1 MNNVSRL
8 NYRMFGNGHPVVF
21 LHGFLESL
29 TMWDYLNLEDLEVK
43 CICIDL
49 PGHGKSDL
57 LDDAEPS
64 MQYFAAEVQAFL
76 KELNID
82 RFSIVGHSMGGY
94 VGLQILKN
102 TDAVNKLVLLNSTY
116 WADSEMKKRDRI
128 LVAELVQHSKSLFLK
143 TAIPNLFLNPEK
155 FKSAVKKLI
164 DEALLQSPGA
174 IAYASLAMRNR
185 ADFTDFAMIH
195 HERISIIQGVDDK
208 IVLKSLIDESNK
220 KGLNVINIEDCGH
233 MAHIEKSAE
242 VIRALSIMLQ

>member
-1 MNNVSRL
+1 MSIVSRL

-29 TMWDYLNLEDLEVK
+29 TMWDYLNLESLGVK

-64 MQYFAAEVQAFL
+64 MQYFAVEVELLL
-76 KELNID
+76 KSLNINQ
-82 RFSIVGHSMGGY
+82 FSIVGHSMGGY
-94 VGLQILKN
+94 VGLQIMNNSNSVVQLI
-102 TDAVNKLVLLNSTY
+102 LLNSTY
-116 WADSEMKKRDRI
+116 WSDSELKKRDRI

-155 FKSAVKKLI
+155 HKSAVKKLI

-185 ADFTDFAMIH
+185 TDFTVFAMNN
-195 HERISIIQGVDDK
+195 HERISIIQGVEDK

-220 KGLNVINIEDCGH
+220 NGLNVISIEECGH

-242 VIRALSIMLQ
+242 VIRALSVMLQ